1 MDHNSAMASD
11 NLKFIISAT
20 GIGIWDWELDSGKVI
35 YSPEWEAIVGY
46 DPGELPQTVDSWV
59 NLVFDEDMPLVDQL
73 IEEHLMGKTLYYIAE
88 FRMRKKDG
96 STVWAQDKGLVT
108 EWHSDGRPKRIV
120 GVIQDVSK
128 LKKTEIEL
136 AEKNDQLD
144 FVVRLTDLGS
154 WDWNLTE
161 NHIIYNDEYLE
172 MLGYTQG
179 DLVGTL
185 EEWKTLIHPDDSEM
199 TARNMDDY
207 ITGKIDSYR
216 CETRLRHRDGHYIWI
231 IDRGRIVERNDDGT
245 PSRILGA
252 QINIDHIKQTEIN
265 LQTAMDEIE
274 EYNRN
279 LSKKI
284 EEGVAQLEEER
295 QVSQAIYDSNP
306 QINFIM
312 RFDFSIVDSN
322 PAALKFYGFSNK
334 DELKKGILPKLN
346 RAILKKMPNGA
357 DSIPVAQRIADAN
370 RLGAT
375 SFDTLLK
382 FDGEIIPFHFDLKR
396 VKYKDEWVI
405 AVYQTDLRELK
416 KMEKDLGIR
425 DTLLSA
431 VNTVA
436 SRLIS
441 VENEDFER
449 SLFDS
454 ISMLGKSINVERVG
468 IWKNFEKDGELYCTQ
483 VRKWSKN
490 IEFQSDKE
498 RTGNIRYSDTIPTW
512 EKTLRSGVCVN
523 AIAKDMAQVERG
535 HMEKQGIISILV
547 VPIFIKDIFWGFVD
561 YGDCVNERVFNEVEE
576 STLKSGG
583 MLIASAILRNDM
595 TNNLIVAKEAALSSA
610 QAKSLFLANMSH
622 EIRTPMNAIIGMT
635 TIAQNSD
642 SLLKINDC
650 LSKISVA
657 SKHLL
662 GVINDVLDMSKI
674 EAQKFELSNV
684 EFDFMEVV
692 NNICTIS
699 ADLIKA
705 KNQIFNLNCDEL
717 IPKKLIG
724 DDLHFSQVIT
734 NLLSNAI
741 KFTPEYGN
749 VNLDISRGTDNEDTI
764 EIVVAVTDTG
774 IGIST
779 EQISTLFNAFE
790 QAERSI
796 SRTYGGTG
804 LGLVISK
811 NIVMQMG
818 GDIKVTSE
826 LGKGSRFE
834 FNVFLEKGTDDE
846 TVDKTSVYEPAVSS
860 NFVGKHLLLIED
872 VEINREIIIALLEGT
887 AIEIDCAENGQ
898 IGVDM
903 FTNNQDRYDL
913 IFMDI
918 QMPIMDGFVAVEKIR
933 AIHSSR
939 AKSIPIL
946 AMTANAFKEDIEK
959 CKACGMNDHIAKPID
974 YDLLMTKIRKY
985 MK

>member
-46 DPGELPQTVDSWV
+46 EPGELPQTVDSWL
-59 NLVFDEDMPLVDQL
+59 NLVFDEDMPLVDQI
-73 IEEHLMGKTLYYIAE
+73 IEEHLMGKTPYYTAE

-108 EWHSDGRPKRIV
+108 EWHSDGRPKRVV

-161 NHIIYNDEYLE
+161 NRVIYNDEYLE
-172 MLGYTQG
+172 MLGYAQG

-185 EEWKTLIHPDDSEM
+185 EEWQNLVHPDDSEM
-199 TARNMDDY
+199 TARNMEDCM
-207 ITGKIDSYR
+207 TGKIDSYR

-252 QINIDHIKQTEIN
+252 QLNIDHLKQTEIN
-265 LQTAMDEIE
+265 LKTAMDEIE

-279 LSKKI
+279 LSQKI

-295 QVSQAIYDSNP
+295 QISQAIYDSNP

-312 RFDFSIVDSN
+312 RLDSSIVDSN

-334 DELKKGILPKLN
+334 DELKKELLSKLN

-357 DSIPVAQRIADAN
+357 DSVPVAQRISDAN

-375 SFDTLLK
+375 SFDTFLE
-382 FDGEIIPFHFDLKR
+382 FDGEIIPFHFDLKHIR
-396 VKYKDEWVI
+396 HRDEWVI

-441 VENEDFER
+441 VETEDFER

-468 IWKNFEKDGELYCTQ
+468 IWKNFKKDGELYCTQ
-483 VRKWSKN
+483 IRKWSED
-490 IEFQSDKE
+490 IEFQSGKE
-498 RTGNIRYSDTIPTW
+498 HTGNIRYSDTIPTW
-512 EKTLRSGVCVN
+512 EKILRSGACVN
-523 AIAKDMAQVERG
+523 AIAQDMAQVEREY
-535 HMEKQGIISILV
+535 MEKQGIISILV
-547 VPIFIKDIFWGFVD
+547 VPIFIKDIFWGFVG
-561 YGDCVNERVFNEVEE
+561 YGDCVNERVFNDVEE
-576 STLKSGG
+576 NTLKSGG
-583 MLIASAILRNDM
+583 MLIASAILRNEM

-610 QAKSLFLANMSH
+610 HAKSLFLANMSH

-635 TIAQNSD
+635 TIAQNSG

-674 EAQKFELSNV
+674 EAQKFELSSV
-684 EFDFMEVV
+684 EFDFTEVV

-749 VNLDISRGTDNEDTI
+749 VKLDISRGEDNEDTV
-764 EIVVAVTDTG
+764 EIIVAVTDSG
-774 IGIST
+774 IGISA

-818 GDIKVTSE
+818 GDIRVTSE
-826 LGKGSRFE
+826 PGKGSRFE
-834 FNVFLEKGTDDE
+834 FNVFLEKGTGDE
-846 TVDKTSVYEPAVSS
+846 IADKALVYEPAGSS
-860 NFVGKHLLLIED
+860 DFAGKQILLVED
-872 VEINREIIIALLEGT
+872 VEINREIIIALLDSTG
-887 AIEIDCAENGQ
+887 IEIDCAENGQ

-903 FTNNQDRYDL
+903 FTNNQNKYDL

-918 QMPIMDGFVAVEKIR
+918 QMPVMDGFAAVEKIR
-933 AIHSSR
+933 AMPGSR
-939 AKSIPIL
+939 AKSIPIV
-946 AMTANAFKEDIEK
+946 AMTANAFREDIDK

-974 YDLLMTKIRKY
+974 YDLLMAKIREY
-985 MK
+985 V

>member
-1 MDHNSAMASD
+1 MEHNNAMASD

-59 NLVFDEDMPLVDQL
+59 NLVFDEDMPSVDQI
-73 IEEHLMGKTLYYIAE
+73 IEEHLAGKTSYYTAE

-108 EWHSDGRPKRIV
+108 EWHSDGRPKRVV

-128 LKKTEIEL
+128 LKT
-136 AEKNDQLD
+136 
-144 FVVRLTDLGS
+144 
-154 WDWNLTE
+154 
-161 NHIIYNDEYLE
+161 
-172 MLGYTQG
+172 
-179 DLVGTL
+179 
-185 EEWKTLIHPDDSEM
+185 
-199 TARNMDDY
+199 
-207 ITGKIDSYR
+207 
-216 CETRLRHRDGHYIWI
+216 
-231 IDRGRIVERNDDGT
+231 
-245 PSRILGA
+245 
-252 QINIDHIKQTEIN
+252 TEIN
-265 LQTAMDEIE
+265 LKTAMDEIE

-279 LSKKI
+279 LNKRI
-284 EEGVAQLEEER
+284 EDGVAKLEEER

-312 RFDFSIVDSN
+312 RLDSGIIDSN
-322 PAALKFYGFSNK
+322 PAALKFYDFSDK
-334 DELKKGILPKLN
+334 DELKKGLLAKLN
-346 RAILKKMPNGA
+346 GAILKKMPNGA

-375 SFDTLLK
+375 SFDTFLK

-396 VKYKDEWVI
+396 IKYRDEWVI

-416 KMEKDLGIR
+416 KMERDLGIR

-431 VNTVA
+431 VNMVA

-468 IWKNFEKDGELYCTQ
+468 IWKNFERDGELYCTQ
-483 VRKWSKN
+483 VRKWSED
-490 IEFQSDKE
+490 IEFQSGKE

-512 EKTLRSGVCVN
+512 EKILRSGACVN
-523 AIAKDMAQVERG
+523 AIAKDMGQVEREY
-535 HMEKQGIISILV
+535 MERQSIISILV
-547 VPIFIKDIFWGFVD
+547 VPIFIKEIFWGFVD
-561 YGDCVNERVFNEVEE
+561 YGDCVNERVFNDIEE
-576 STLKSGG
+576 NTLKSGG
-583 MLIASAILRNDM
+583 MLIASTILRNEM

-642 SLLKINDC
+642 SLQKINDC

-674 EAQKFELSNV
+674 EAQKFELSSV

-705 KNQIFNLNCDEL
+705 KSQIFNLNCDAL
-717 IPKKLIG
+717 IPKKLVG

-749 VNLDISRGTDNEDTI
+749 VRLDIRRGVDNGDTV
-764 EIVVAVTDTG
+764 EIIVAVTDTG
-774 IGIST
+774 IGISA

-818 GDIKVTSE
+818 GDVRVISE

-846 TVDKTSVYEPAVSS
+846 IVDKTLVYEPDSGS
-860 NFVGKHLLLIED
+860 NFAGKHILLIED
-872 VEINREIIIALLEGT
+872 VEINREIIIALLDGT
-887 AIEIDCAENGQ
+887 DIEIDCAENGQ

-903 FTNNQDRYDL
+903 FTNNQNGYDL

-933 AIHSSR
+933 AIPGSR
-939 AKSIPIL
+939 SKSIPII

-985 MK
+985 INYT